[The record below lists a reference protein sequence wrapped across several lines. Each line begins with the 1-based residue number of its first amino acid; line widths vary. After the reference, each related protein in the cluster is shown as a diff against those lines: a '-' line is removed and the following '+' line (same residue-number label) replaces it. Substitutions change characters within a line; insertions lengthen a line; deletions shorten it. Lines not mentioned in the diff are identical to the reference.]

1 MAPRVLARMLLE
13 KLRAGYGDR
22 KRGRWVL
29 WGIGAYG
36 AAALACTAAWL
47 VIGPQAAERTGLR
60 REL

>member
-1 MAPRVLARMLLE
+1 MAPRALARMLLE
-13 KLRAGYGDR
+13 KLRAAYRDR